1 MTLGEQLAQ
10 YLASGLAALILL
22 CSPFAFLIR
31 EEGWEPTPR
40 PEPRPRE
47 LREAA
52 GRFEVRLDGLEA
64 MVECLL
70 RRE

>member
-10 YLASGLAALILL
+10 YLASGLASLILL
-22 CSPFAFLIR
+22 CSPFALLIC
-31 EEGWEPTPR
+31 EEGWEPTAR

-70 RRE
+70 GRE